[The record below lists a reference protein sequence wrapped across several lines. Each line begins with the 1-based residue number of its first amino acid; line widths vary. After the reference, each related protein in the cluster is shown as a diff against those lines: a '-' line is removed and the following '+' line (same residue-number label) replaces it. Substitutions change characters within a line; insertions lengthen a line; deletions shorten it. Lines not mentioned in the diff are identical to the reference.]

1 MPLNN
6 MIQKCMG
13 MKGRR
18 IWEEVG
24 CEYDRNALYK
34 LLEEQTKVKGK
45 NICVQKR
52 RKGKNDRNL
61 GKFIYR
67 IKGPCP

>member
-1 MPLNN
+1 
-6 MIQKCMG
+6 MG
-13 MKGRR
+13 MKGRG

-24 CEYDRNALYK
+24 CEYDQNALYK

-45 NICVQKR
+45 NICAQKR
-52 RKGKNDRNL
+52 RKEKNDGNL

-67 IKGPCP
+67 IKGSCP